1 MRRPLPHGAARP
13 HTAFPSPRAA
23 RRPGRFRRCCSAPR
37 RPRTRRGAGPA
48 ARRGRHAEPPAA
60 SLGRRA
66 GGCVRRGALND
77 YKPQRPPREVA
88 ARSAHAHPSAPAPFP
103 GPPRPASG
111 RCWGG
116 LRWRRAGAARMW
128 WWSSATPRSGP
139 EEQRELPPR
148 RALGPSRA
156 ICAWRLWGWGRAD
169 GLWARGCRGGP
180 DLGLFALPLP
190 PRTQRL
196 GCSALTRGAEIRN
209 VLTGF

>member
-1 MRRPLPHGAARP
+1 
-13 HTAFPSPRAA
+13 
-23 RRPGRFRRCCSAPR
+23 
-37 RPRTRRGAGPA
+37 
-48 ARRGRHAEPPAA
+48 
-60 SLGRRA
+60 
-66 GGCVRRGALND
+66 
-77 YKPQRPPREVA
+77 
-88 ARSAHAHPSAPAPFP
+88 
-103 GPPRPASG
+103 
-111 RCWGG
+111 
-116 LRWRRAGAARMW
+116 MW

-169 GLWARGCRGGP
+169 GLWAVGAGLPRRARSGP
-180 DLGLFALPLP
+180 VRSVPP